1 MKTEQEKQE
10 ILTAGDLEK
19 ELRSLTSEQRASL
32 IRFLRCLKDEK
43 EGE

>member
-32 IRFLRCLKDEK
+32 IRFLRDLRDSEK
-43 EGE
+43 GE